1 MTSNYVIMSI
11 KVRLDVANNKNI
23 ILCNFGSRIKRCFE
37 VIEGARLKTSSTFGC
52 PFYRTFPYFC
62 TRIWKLNPAVLFVS
76 LEVKYVGSIPHK
88 SLYIATTTLYHK
100 GSMGN
105 YNKCKRVTLTWQKA
119 AKSYKTAVLLLNCL
133 ISYLNFLTYTK
144 ISLWIIYRSSL

>member
-100 GSMGN
+100 GSMGELQQVQEGN
-105 YNKCKRVTLTWQKA
+105 ANL
-119 AKSYKTAVLLLNCL
+119 AKSG
-133 ISYLNFLTYTK
+133 
-144 ISLWIIYRSSL
+144 